1 MEWKSVT
8 DLESAG
14 DVVNSRSV
22 RRTCSVLAIVGAVSL
37 IAAACGS
44 SDHSTST
51 PTTGSARATGKPYKV
66 SIVGDATGGN
76 GYNSALLGIQ
86 TGFQAI
92 NDAGGVDGH
101 PLELTVSDAQSTT
114 TGAQTAIRQA
124 LATNP
129 DIISAATVTTS
140 LAALVPT
147 LQQADVPV
155 VSNPTVPTLV
165 TPGST
170 QPWFFGMGSYQPQVA
185 MGYIEFLKQ
194 QFGSLQGKRI
204 ATVPSGG
211 VGAAAVIKAF
221 TAIAKQQGAIIVR
234 NEVTPLSGFTS
245 FASQAAN
252 IVADKADI
260 VVTVNLSAGLAI
272 IDPALRTAGFT
283 GDIIGGEGSADDA
296 LFNKLADPMYFAGLP
311 YSTPQAGDAISA
323 AAKKYGHDSS
333 GSLFSSGWAQ
343 AYVVAAGLKACGFPC
358 KPSVFIAG
366 MESLKSI
373 KIPGDPTFAPVSFGP
388 DKHFALSA
396 YQFEV
401 WDSAQKKIVPVG
413 APVDVSDLSSVPS
426 S

>member
-1 MEWKSVT
+1 
-8 DLESAG
+8 
-14 DVVNSRSV
+14 
-22 RRTCSVLAIVGAVSL
+22 VGAVSL

-51 PTTGSARATGKPYKV
+51 QTGATQAGKPYDV
-66 SIVGDATGGN
+66 SIPGDATGAF
-76 GYNSALLGIQ
+76 SAFAGSAILGMQ
-86 TGFQAI
+86 TAFRTI

-101 PLELTVSDAQSTT
+101 PINFTLFDSQSTT

-129 DIISAATVTTS
+129 DVISAATVTTS

-155 VSNPTVPTLV
+155 VSNGTDPDLV
-165 TPGST
+165 APGST

-185 MGYIEFLKQ
+185 VGYIDFLQKQ
-194 QFGSLQGKRI
+194 LGSLQGKRI
-204 ATVPSGG
+204 ATVPSDSA
-211 VGAAAVIKAF
+211 GAAAVMKAF
-221 TAIAKQQGAIIVR
+221 RAIAKQRGAIIVR
-234 NEVTPLSGFTS
+234 NEVAPISGFTS

-260 VVTVNLSAGLAI
+260 VVTVHISAGLAI

-296 LFNKLADPMYFAGLP
+296 LFNKLADPKYFAGLP
-311 YSTPQAGDAISA
+311 YSTPQAGGVISNA
-323 AAKKYGHDSS
+323 AEKYGHRSKGSAFNS
-333 GSLFSSGWAQ
+333 GWNSGWAQ
-343 AYVVAAGLKACGFPC
+343 AYVIAAAFKKCGFPC
-358 KPSVFIAG
+358 TQSKFTAA
-366 MESLKSI
+366 MESLNSI
-373 KIPGDPTFAPVSFGP
+373 KIPGDPTFAPVAFGP

-401 WDSAQKKIVPVG
+401 WDSVQKRIVPVG
-413 APVDVSDLSSVPS
+413 APVDVSDLSGVPS

>member
-1 MEWKSVT
+1 
-8 DLESAG
+8 
-14 DVVNSRSV
+14 VVNSRSV
-22 RRTCSVLAIVGAVSL
+22 RRTCSVLANVGAASL

-44 SDHSTST
+44 SDDSTST
-51 PTTGSARATGKPYKV
+51 QTTGKPYEV
-66 SIVGDATGGN
+66 SIPGDATGAF
-76 GYNSALLGIQ
+76 SAFAGSAIRGMQIAFQ
-86 TGFQAI
+86 TI

-101 PLELTVSDAQSTT
+101 PINFTLFDSQSTT
-114 TGAQTAIRQA
+114 TGAQIAIRQA

-129 DIISAATVTTS
+129 DVISAATVTTS

-147 LQQADVPV
+147 LQLADVPV
-155 VSNPTVPTLV
+155 VSNGTDPDLV
-165 TPGST
+165 APGST

-185 MGYIEFLKQ
+185 VGYIDFLQKQ
-194 QFGSLQGKRI
+194 LGSLQGKRI
-204 ATVPSGG
+204 ATVPSDSP
-211 VGAAAVIKAF
+211 GAAAVMKAF
-221 TAIAKQQGAIIVR
+221 RAIAKQRGAIIVR
-234 NEVTPLSGFTS
+234 NEVAPISGFTS

-260 VVTVNLSAGLAI
+260 VVTVHISAGLAI

-296 LFNKLADPMYFAGLP
+296 LFNKLADPKYFAGLP
-311 YSTPQAGDAISA
+311 YSTPRAGGVISNA
-323 AAKKYGHDSS
+323 AEKYGHLSK
-333 GSLFSSGWAQ
+333 GSAFNSGWNSGWTQ
-343 AYVVAAGLKACGFPC
+343 AYVIADAFKSCGFPC
-358 KPSVFIAG
+358 KQPKFTAA

>member
-1 MEWKSVT
+1 
-8 DLESAG
+8 
-14 DVVNSRSV
+14 VVNSRSV

-37 IAAACGS
+37 IAAGCGS
-44 SDHSTST
+44 PDHSTST
-51 PTTGSARATGKPYKV
+51 QTGSTQAGKPYDV
-66 SIVGDATGGN
+66 SIPGDATGAF
-76 GYNSALLGIQ
+76 SAFAGSAILGMQ
-86 TGFQAI
+86 TAFQTI

-101 PLELTVSDAQSTT
+101 PINFALFDSQSTT

-129 DIISAATVTTS
+129 DVISAATVTTS

-155 VSNPTVPTLV
+155 VSNGTDPDLV
-165 TPGST
+165 APGST

-185 MGYIEFLKQ
+185 VGYIDFLEKQ
-194 QFGSLQGKRI
+194 LGSLQGKRI
-204 ATVPSGG
+204 ATVPSDSA
-211 VGAAAVIKAF
+211 GAAAVMKAF
-221 TAIAKQQGAIIVR
+221 RAIAKQRGAIIVR
-234 NEVTPLSGFTS
+234 NEVAPISGFTS

-260 VVTVNLSAGLAI
+260 VVTVHISAGLAI

-296 LFNKLADPMYFAGLP
+296 LFNKLADPRYFAGLP
-311 YSTPQAGDAISA
+311 YSTPQAGGVISNA
-323 AAKKYGHDSS
+323 AEKYGHLSKGSAFNS
-333 GSLFSSGWAQ
+333 GWNSGWAQ
-343 AYVVAAGLKACGFPC
+343 AYVIAAAFQKCGFPC
-358 KPSVFIAG
+358 TQSKFTAA

-373 KIPGDPTFAPVSFGP
+373 KIPGDPTFAPVAFGP

-401 WDSAQKKIVPVG
+401 WDSAQKRIVPVG